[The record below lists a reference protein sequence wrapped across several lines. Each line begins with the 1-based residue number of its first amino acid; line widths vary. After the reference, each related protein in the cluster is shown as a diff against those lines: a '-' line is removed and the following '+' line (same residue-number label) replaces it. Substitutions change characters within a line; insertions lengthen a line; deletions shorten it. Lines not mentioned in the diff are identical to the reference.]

1 MIIISQSFHWCYVV
15 SFCHNHFS
23 RWLLSILQKYDSPQQ
38 QNTHT
43 LSQQFFPKSNKIL
56 RSCSGTTGDPARNL
70 GGCQCY
76 GWKCW
81 IQDIDF
87 DVILYALENKIII
100 ETHFSGWCKRRKEEK
115 FLSEKFIFIE
125 RIMMQEARAGCTN
138 TSQQSD

>member
-1 MIIISQSFHWCYVV
+1 MDFKYAGLTVPFSEHIGLLGSGQGMRTPIPGMRTPTSVELVISSHD
-15 SFCHNHFS
+15 
-23 RWLLSILQKYDSPQQ
+23 RWWAPRA
-38 QNTHT
+38 T
-43 LSQQFFPKSNKIL
+43 LPVIEEAAS
-56 RSCSGTTGDPARNL
+56 A
-70 GGCQCY
+70 

-125 RIMMQEARAGCTN
+125 RIMM
-138 TSQQSD
+138 